1 LTGAA
6 LVALAAA
13 LLWHVQGFPAMPG
26 QRFGPAWFPGLI
38 AAGLATCGL
47 LLVYQGVRQPGSWF
61 ALPDWTSR
69 RKPAMGVASVL
80 GGLLFYILA
89 ADTLGFHITGI
100 VLLAWWTRILGAS
113 WRVAAV
119 VAVVATVAIHLSFY
133 KLLRIPLPWGL
144 LERYAF

>member
-1 LTGAA
+1 
-6 LVALAAA
+6 
-13 LLWHVQGFPAMPG
+13 MPG
-26 QRFGPAWFPGLI
+26 QKFGPAWFPGLI

-47 LLVYQGVRQPGSWF
+47 LLVYQGVRQRGSWL
-61 ALPDWTSR
+61 ALPAWMVR
-69 RKPAMGVASVL
+69 RKPSFGVASVL
-80 GGLLFYILA
+80 GGLLFYIVA

-100 VLLAWWTRILGAS
+100 VLLSLWMRILGAA